1 MAEIYLICDMSGSMV
16 EDGRRFIVRNIVRT
30 VDQYYRLR
38 GEKPDLFVAR
48 WTSNV
53 TVERWNLGQDFPE
66 HLLVCEGEVSGD
78 SLVEALSGAKE
89 GYFMLLTDGYWSRES
104 RRRIQSWYR
113 SLPDGHFRIIKVGVD
128 ADPRLRGESVF
139 SSENLLCAL
148 EGWVR

>member
-1 MAEIYLICDMSGSMV
+1 MADIYLICDMSGSMV

-38 GEKPDLFVAR
+38 NEVLGLFLAHWSSSVAIER
-48 WTSNV
+48 WTP
-53 TVERWNLGQDFPE
+53 GQDFPE
-66 HLLVCEGEVSGD
+66 HMLACEGVASGD

-89 GYFMLLTDGYWSRES
+89 GYFMLLTDGYWTRET

-128 ADPRLRGESVF
+128 ADPRLKGESVF
-139 SSENLLCAL
+139 SSEDLLSAL